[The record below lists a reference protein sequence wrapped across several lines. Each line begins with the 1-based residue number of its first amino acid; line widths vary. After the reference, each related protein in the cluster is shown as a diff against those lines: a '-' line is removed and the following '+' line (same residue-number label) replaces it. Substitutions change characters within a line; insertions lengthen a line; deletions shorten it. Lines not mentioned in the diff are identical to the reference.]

1 MSEGINPEQALGKTL
16 VVAAKLP
23 AVRINREAYLR
34 RALQRQCSPE
44 QVLAAIQGTP
54 ASAGVPAEVIER
66 AARAAIKLETTKVTG
81 ISAAAGVPGGL
92 AMLGTIPADAAQYFG
107 HMLRISQKLAYL
119 YSWPELFSDEEDEID
134 DATMNVFILFFGV
147 MVGANAA
154 GGAVNKLAQIIA
166 EQVVKKLPQ
175 QALTK
180 GVIYPLVKKVAA
192 QLGVSMTKK
201 MFAGGVAKLVP
212 AIGAV
217 LAGGFTLATFA
228 PMSYKLK
235 NHLAGSPLT
244 TTEPDPAPQAP
255 DEPLTSG

>member
-1 MSEGINPEQALGKTL
+1 MGEGINPEEAFGKTL

-23 AVRINREAYLR
+23 AVRVDRDAYLR
-34 RALQRQCSPE
+34 RVLQRQCPPE
-44 QVLAAIQGTP
+44 QVLASIQGTP

-66 AARAAIKLETTKVTG
+66 AAKAAIRLETTKVTG
-81 ISAAAGVPGGL
+81 ISAAAGIPGGL
-92 AMLGTIPADAAQYFG
+92 AMIGTIPADAAQYFG

-119 YSWPELFSDEEDEID
+119 YSWPELFSDGEDEID

-154 GGAVNKLAQIIA
+154 GGAVNKLAQMIA
-166 EQVVKKLPQ
+166 QQVVKKLPQ

-201 MFAGGVAKLVP
+201 MFAGGVAKMVP

-217 LAGGFTLATFA
+217 LSGGFTLATFA

-235 NHLAGSPLT
+235 NHLAGSAL
-244 TTEPDPAPQAP
+244 TEPDPGTGTPA
-255 DEPLTSG
+255 ETVTSD